1 MSWTDRLGSKRRLA
15 QLALLAGFVSLGAD
29 ARAEDAPAGVDL
41 SKLTDGEKKIFFQ
54 VAGKAGSA
62 CGKAHSLLV
71 SVKQDAKCKRSPF
84 ALRYIAR
91 LVGSGYVAS
100 EVEEAV
106 ERRYAQKSVKLDLKD
121 VPFRGDARAPLE
133 LVEFVDFQC
142 PHCKGAQPMLHELLD
157 AYRGKLK
164 VYFKHFPLSSHP
176 NAAQAAEVAAAASRQ
191 GKFWALAAELWKNQD
206 RMSLG
211 DVEKYAESVGVNW
224 KQLDLGFGKK
234 VVARDRAEGE
244 KLKLEGTPT
253 FYLNGRQVVDIR
265 DPKDFHEWFEE
276 ELACR

>member
-1 MSWTDRLGSKRRLA
+1 MVLA
-15 QLALLAGFVSLGAD
+15 VLMMAGV
-29 ARAEDAPAGVDL
+29 ARAEEAPPAGVDL
-41 SKLTDGEKKIFFQ
+41 SKLTEGEKKIFFS
-54 VAGKAGSA
+54 VAGKASSA
-62 CGKAHSLLV
+62 CGKAHSLLA
-71 SVKQDAKCKRSPF
+71 SVKQDPRCKRSPF
-84 ALRYIAR
+84 ALRYVAR
-91 LVGSGYVAS
+91 LAGNGYVAS

-106 ERRYAQKSVKLDLKD
+106 ERRYGQKPVKLDLKD
-121 VPFRGDARAPLE
+121 VPFRGDAKAPLE

-157 AYRGKLK
+157 EYRGKLK

-176 NAAQAAEVAAAASRQ
+176 NAAQAAEIAAAASKQ
-191 GKFWALAAELWKNQD
+191 GKFWALSAEIWKNQE
-206 RMSLG
+206 RLSMG
-211 DVEKYAESVGVNW
+211 DIERYAEGVGVNW